1 MKRLFLAPL
10 IVNNWQPSQRESYTI
25 YKNKILNE
33 KTILIGLIA
42 GIAGL
47 AIGYKVLKGKNVGY
61 VIISGRITN
70 PEQAGKYFAEVNDV
84 VFKGCGAKTLT
95 VDYETDVRE
104 GYDGP
109 FTVLVQFPSKKAAQ
123 YCYEGDYQEII
134 PLRKGAI
141 DMNFRI
147 VERNR

>member
-1 MKRLFLAPL
+1 M
-10 IVNNWQPSQRESYTI
+10 V
-25 YKNKILNE
+25 
-33 KTILIGLIA
+33 A

-47 AIGYKVLKGKNVGY
+47 AIGYKVPKDKNVGY
-61 VIISGRITN
+61 VMISGRITN
-70 PEQAGKYFAEVNDV
+70 PEQAAKYFAEVNDV
-84 VFKGCGAKTLT
+84 VVKGCGAKTLT

-109 FTVLVQFPSKKAAQ
+109 FTVLTQFTSKKAAQ
-123 YCYEGDYQEII
+123 DCNEGDYQNII

-147 VERNR
+147 VEKKIQLSNQ

>member
-1 MKRLFLAPL
+1 MK
-10 IVNNWQPSQRESYTI
+10 
-25 YKNKILNE
+25 

-42 GIAGL
+42 GMAGL
-47 AIGYKVLKGKNVGY
+47 VIGYKVPKDKNAGY
-61 VIISGRITN
+61 VMISGRITN
-70 PEQAGKYFAEVNDV
+70 AEQAAKYFAEVNDV
-84 VFKGCGAKTLT
+84 VVNGCGAKTLT

-109 FTVLVQFPSKKAAQ
+109 FSVLAQFPSKKAAQ
-123 YCYEGDYQEII
+123 DCYEGNYQEII

>member
-1 MKRLFLAPL
+1 MK
-10 IVNNWQPSQRESYTI
+10 
-25 YKNKILNE
+25 

-47 AIGYKVLKGKNVGY
+47 AIGYKVPKDKNVGY

-70 PEQAGKYFAEVNDV
+70 PEQAGKYFARVNDV
-84 VFKGCGAKTLT
+84 VVKGCGAKTLT
-95 VDYETDVRE
+95 VDYKTDVRE
-104 GYDGP
+104 VYDGP
-109 FTVLVQFPSKKAAQ
+109 FTVLAQFPSKQAAQ
-123 YCYEGDYQEII
+123 DCYEGDYQNII

-147 VERNR
+147 VEKKIQFFNQ

>member
-1 MKRLFLAPL
+1 MKKTTL
-10 IVNNWQPSQRESYTI
+10 IC
-25 YKNKILNE
+25 
-33 KTILIGLIA
+33 LIA

-47 AIGYKVLKGKNVGY
+47 MIGYKVQKDKNVGY
-61 VIISGRITN
+61 VMISGRITN

-84 VFKGCGAKTLT
+84 VVKGCGAKTLT

-123 YCYEGDYQEII
+123 DCYEGDYQNII
-134 PLRKGAI
+134 PLRKRAI